1 MLVQEPVQAAVW
13 HCLNHYAYMDATFLA
28 ERLLAEVD
36 SDEAVHLVATSYF
49 RSGKPGRAYSVL
61 HAHGART
68 PQLRFLMARCCF
80 DLNKLEEAET
90 VLTGGSVLHPRTIDD
105 LVSEYGDIAC
115 FALQLLGRICA
126 RTERLAR
133 AAEAF
138 KRSLKLNP
146 FLWHS
151 FVALCDEG
159 DKTDPAKAFR
169 LDSIENFSNC
179 HGNTVLTLVN
189 SANVEYNVN
198 VKSDFSVNNTTRSSN
213 IVNNSLDIIHQTPT
227 LLQPQ
232 PIHNHPI
239 PNNAVINTPVQNLPP
254 IVQNLTHVSGT
265 PMSMTSLNT
274 PVTVTPNHERII
286 GGLENNDGVYQ
297 VPKKI
302 KKIMRVKSVMQG
314 GVQALSPLT
323 PSFGVLPLEVT
334 SPLGDT
340 EYSVNNSVA
349 FLTPSPL
356 SLSQLEIEPNN
367 KVNPINKRIL
377 CRNSKDSPLVV
388 NKPAVFA
395 PAGNNSNFQ
404 SPPSSQP
411 NPNVRRSSR
420 LFGNSNSVKENN
432 KSRFV
437 APKSPARKTKTRSSK
452 IQSSLS
458 ELNEKNRSD
467 NQDIILLSEK
477 SLSEKNSSN
486 IPQNLAQQALSIQK
500 SSADGLMSLLR
511 ELGHAYQQ
519 LAQYNCRK
527 AIELLSA
534 LPAHHYRTGW
544 SLSHIGKA
552 YFELNDYQQAV
563 KFFSDVREK
572 EPHRL
577 HLMEYYSTALWHL
590 QKEVQLS
597 ALAQDLVGEDRDSP
611 QAWCTT
617 GNCFSLQK
625 EHEAAIKFFSRAIQV
640 EPNFA
645 YAYTLLG
652 HEHIA
657 TEELDKALSCYRS
670 AVRIDPRHYNA
681 WYGIG
686 LVLFKQERFAQA
698 ESYFKKALSIHPH
711 SSVLMCHVAV
721 VEHALQKSSS
731 ALATLNRA
739 LSVEPKNP
747 LCKYHRA
754 SILHATD
761 NHQEALQ
768 ELNQL
773 KEIVPKESNVYFLLG
788 KVHKKL
794 GATHLALMNFSWAMD
809 LDPKGANNQFKEAID
824 PAINRFPTDDNENT
838 NNNANDNGSDGG
850 SSVAVGPESS
860 QESLIL
866 EPQQIIPNMESLSD
880 DSL

>member
-1 MLVQEPVQAAVW
+1 MLVQEPVQAAIW
-13 HCLNHYAYMDATFLA
+13 HCLNHYAYVDATFLA

-36 SDEAVHLVATSYF
+36 SDEALHLVATSYY

-61 HAHGART
+61 HTHGTRT
-68 PQLRFLMARCCF
+68 PQLRFLMARCCY
-80 DLNKLEEAET
+80 DLGKLEEAET
-90 VLTGGSVLHPRTIDD
+90 VLTGGSVLHPKTVDE
-105 LVSEYGDIAC
+105 LANEYGDLAC
-115 FALQLLGRICA
+115 FALQLLGLICA
-126 RTERLAR
+126 RTERLLR
-133 AAEAF
+133 AADAF

-146 FLWHS
+146 FLWQS
-151 FVALCDEG
+151 FVALCDQG
-159 DKTDPAKAFR
+159 DKIDPSKVFR
-169 LDSIENFSNC
+169 LDLLETFSNC

-189 SANVEYNVN
+189 SANPANNV
-198 VKSDFSVNNTTRSSN
+198 SVNSDSGVTNNMLNSVSVNTPSDG
-213 IVNNSLDIIHQTPT
+213 VQQTHIPT
-227 LLQPQ
+227 PVQ
-232 PIHNHPI
+232 NT
-239 PNNAVINTPVQNLPP
+239 PNNLLPIINTPVQSLSNMSTPVP
-254 IVQNLTHVSGT
+254 ISSQ
-265 PMSMTSLNT
+265 NT
-274 PVTVTPNHERII
+274 PVAVMVTPVQDR
-286 GGLENNDGVYQ
+286 GGGDTGDGVFQ
-297 VPKKI
+297 APKKKKFVRI
-302 KKIMRVKSVMQG
+302 KSMLGGPWSV
-314 GVQALSPLT
+314 SPMT
-323 PSFGVLPLEVT
+323 PSFGVLPLDVT
-334 SPLGDT
+334 SPVGDN
-340 EYSVNNSVA
+340 EQSPLNSSVA

-356 SLSQLEIEPNN
+356 TLSQLDTEPNT
-367 KVNPINKRIL
+367 KVPPPISKRIL
-377 CRNSKDSPLVV
+377 CRTTKDSPLVL

-404 SPPSSQP
+404 SPPTGQP

-437 APKSPARKTKTRSSK
+437 APKSPARKAKTRSSK
-452 IQSSLS
+452 SQSSLS
-458 ELNEKNRSD
+458 ELNEKNKSE
-467 NQDIILLSEK
+467 NQDIISPSDKPLLEK
-477 SLSEKNSSN
+477 PTT
-486 IPQNLAQQALSIQK
+486 PQNLAQQAHAIQK
-500 SSADGLMSLLR
+500 QSAEGLMALLR
-511 ELGHAYQQ
+511 DMGAAYQQ
-519 LAQYNCRK
+519 LAQYNCAR
-527 AIELLSA
+527 AIELLTA
-534 LPAHHYRTGW
+534 LPTQHYRTGW
-544 SLSHIGKA
+544 VLSHIGKA
-552 YFELNDYQQAV
+552 HFEMNNYQQAV
-563 KFFSDVREK
+563 KYFSEVRER

-577 HLMEYYSTALWHL
+577 DIMEYYSTALWHL

-597 ALAQDLVGEDRDSP
+597 ALAQDLIEEDRECP

-625 EHEAAIKFFSRAIQV
+625 EHEAAIRFFSRAIQV
-640 EPNFA
+640 DPNFA

-698 ESYFKKALSIHPH
+698 ESHFKKALGIHPH

-721 VEHALQKSSS
+721 VEHALQKSSA

-739 LSVEPKNP
+739 LAVEPRNP

-761 NHQEALQ
+761 HHQEALA

-794 GATHLALMNFSWAMD
+794 GQTHLALMNFSWAMD

-824 PAINRFPTDDNENT
+824 PAINRFPVDDEDTT
-838 NNNANDNGSDGG
+838 NNNPHDNGSEA
-850 SSVAVGPESS
+850 SSLAPAESS

-866 EPQQIIPNMESLSD
+866 EPQQLPNMESLSD